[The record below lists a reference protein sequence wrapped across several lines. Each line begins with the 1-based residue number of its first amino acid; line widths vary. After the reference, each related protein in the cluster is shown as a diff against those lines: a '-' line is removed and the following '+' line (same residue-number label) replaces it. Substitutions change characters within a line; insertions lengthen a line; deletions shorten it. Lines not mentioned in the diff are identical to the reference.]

1 MKLNIWRLAL
11 LLLIFSLAGCAGER
25 AFREGKSLLAEGRTE
40 EGLTQLETAV
50 KEEPNNIEFRTQ
62 LYRQRQLHIQKLLTQ
77 GDNARIAGHFSE
89 AESWYLQALK
99 FEDGN
104 PRATNGLQA
113 IESGR
118 RRAAMLTK
126 AEGLLKAGDMAG
138 AERLARGI
146 LGEDHANPGALE
158 IKRKADEKTWQDR
171 NSSSQLNSGFKKPI
185 TIEFRDVNLK
195 TIFEV
200 ISRTA
205 AINFV
210 FDKDVKPDL
219 KATIMVRN
227 SSVED
232 VLNMLLVTN
241 QLLKS
246 VLNDNTVLIY
256 PNTPAKVKDYQ
267 ELIVK
272 GFYLTNADPKQ
283 VMSEIKMVL
292 KTRDISIDE
301 NLNML
306 VMRDTPNVIRL
317 AEKLVALH
325 DRAEPEVVLEVEV
338 LEVKRSK
345 LTELGMQWPNKF
357 TVVAPPLSTTT
368 ATAFGNI
375 TNSTLNG
382 GQLTV
387 DNLRHLNG
395 SQIGIPNP
403 VLNLRGEDS
412 DTNLLANP
420 RIRVRNREKA
430 KIHIGDR
437 VPVITTTATANVG
450 VAESVTYLDVGLK
463 LEVEPRIYLDNDVA
477 MKVNLE
483 VSNIVQQIKSSTGT
497 LTYQLGTRNAS
508 TTLRLKDGETQALAG
523 LINDEDRAS
532 SNKIP
537 GLGDIP
543 VLGHLFSSRLNNGS
557 KTEIVLLITP
567 RIVKN
572 LTQPDAAAMEFSSGT
587 ESFVGALPLAIRPVA
602 AFSVAPGQRPA
613 AQPRPT
619 PRNDTALLPQESS
632 AAPTLEPKPSAAAIP
647 QTETTIPAEIPP
659 SDSTAKPASQ
669 PESVPQ
675 AEGKL
680 GKD

>member
-1 MKLNIWRLAL
+1 MKPWIWRLAL
-11 LLLIFSLAGCAGER
+11 LLLISFLAGCAGER

-50 KEEPNNIEFRTQ
+50 RENPSSVEFRTQ

-77 GDNARIAGHFSE
+77 GDNARFAGHFSE
-89 AESWYLQALK
+89 AEAWYLQALK

-104 PRATNGLQA
+104 LRATNGLQA
-113 IESGR
+113 IEGGR
-118 RRAAMLTK
+118 RRVAMVTK
-126 AEGLLKAGDMAG
+126 AEILFKAGDITG
-138 AERLARGI
+138 AERLASGI
-146 LGEDHANPGALE
+146 LGEDHTNPGALE
-158 IKRKADEKTWQDR
+158 IKRKIDEKAWQDR
-171 NSSSQLNSGFKKPI
+171 NASSQLNSGFKKPI

-232 VLNMLLVTN
+232 VINMLLVTN
-241 QLLKS
+241 QLQKS
-246 VLNDNTVLIY
+246 VLNDNTILIY
-256 PNTPAKVKDYQ
+256 PNTAAKVKDYQ
-267 ELIVK
+267 ELVVK
-272 GFYLTNADPKQ
+272 SFYLTNADPKQ
-283 VMSEIKMVL
+283 VMSELKTVL

-325 DRAEPEVVLEVEV
+325 DRAEPEVVLEVEI
-338 LEVKRSK
+338 LEVKRSR
-345 LTELGMQWPNKF
+345 LTELGLQWPNKF

-387 DNLRHLNG
+387 DNLRNLNG

-497 LTYQLGTRNAS
+497 LTYQLGTRNAT
-508 TTLRLKDGETQALAG
+508 TTLRLRDGETQALAG

-532 SNKIP
+532 ANKVP

-543 VLGHLFSSRLNNGS
+543 VLGHLFSSRLNSGS

-572 LTQPDAAAMEFSSGT
+572 LIQPDAAAMEFSSGT
-587 ESFVGALPLAIRPVA
+587 ETFVGAPPLAIRPVA
-602 AFSVAPGQRPA
+602 AFSVSPGQRTA
-613 AQPRPT
+613 AQPRLTQSNDAATAQQET
-619 PRNDTALLPQESS
+619 PAIP
-632 AAPTLEPKPSAAAIP
+632 ALEPKPSTAAIP
-647 QTETTIPAEIPP
+647 PLETASQTDTPA
-659 SDSTAKPASQ
+659 SDSTAKPASK
-669 PESVPQ
+669 PMPQ
-675 AEGKL
+675 AEGKF
-680 GKD
+680 GED

>member
-1 MKLNIWRLAL
+1 MKPWIWRLAL
-11 LLLIFSLAGCAGER
+11 LLLISSLAGCAGER

-40 EGLTQLETAV
+40 EGLTQLESAV
-50 KEEPNNIEFRTQ
+50 RENPSSAEFRTQ

-89 AESWYLQALK
+89 AEAWYLQALK
-99 FEDGN
+99 FEGGN
-104 PRATNGLQA
+104 PRATIGLQA
-113 IESGR
+113 IEGGR
-118 RRAAMLTK
+118 RRVARAAK
-126 AEGLLKAGDMAG
+126 AEDMLKAGDMTG
-138 AERLARGI
+138 AERLASGI
-146 LGEDHANPGALE
+146 LGEDPANPAALE
-158 IKRKADEKTWQDR
+158 IKRKIDAKTWQDR
-171 NSSSQLNSGFKKPI
+171 NASSGLNSSFKKPI

-232 VLNMLLVTN
+232 VINMLLVTN
-241 QLLKS
+241 QLQKS
-246 VLNDNTVLIY
+246 VLNDNTILIY

-267 ELIVK
+267 ELLVK
-272 GFYLTNADPKQ
+272 SFYLTNADPKQ
-283 VMSEIKMVL
+283 MMSEIKTVL
-292 KTRDISIDE
+292 KTRDVSIDE

-317 AEKLVALH
+317 AEKLIALH
-325 DRAEPEVVLEVEV
+325 DRAEPEVVLEVEI

-345 LTELGMQWPNKF
+345 LTELGLQWPNKF

-387 DNLRHLNG
+387 DNLRNLNG

-532 SNKIP
+532 ANKVP

-543 VLGHLFSSRLNNGS
+543 VLGHLFSSRLNSGS

-572 LTQPDAAAMEFSSGT
+572 LIQPDAAAMEFSSGT
-587 ESFVGALPLAIRPVA
+587 ETFVGAPPLAIRPVT
-602 AFSVAPGQRPA
+602 AFSVSPGQRPA
-613 AQPRPT
+613 TQPRLIQ
-619 PRNDTALLPQESS
+619 RSDAALVPEESS
-632 AAPTLEPKPSAAAIP
+632 ATPAPEPMPSTAAIP
-647 QTETTIPAEIPP
+647 PLEPASQTDTPA
-659 SDSTAKPASQ
+659 SNSTAKPASK
-669 PESVPQ
+669 PVPQ
-675 AEGKL
+675 AEGKFVE
-680 GKD
+680 D

>member
-1 MKLNIWRLAL
+1 MAL
-11 LLLIFSLAGCAGER
+11 LLLIASQAGCAGER

-50 KEEPNNIEFRTQ
+50 RENPGSVEFRTQ
-62 LYRQRQLHIQKLLTQ
+62 LYRQRQVHIQKLLTQ
-77 GDNARIAGHFSE
+77 GDNTRIAGRFSE
-89 AESWYLQALK
+89 AEAWYLQALK

-113 IESGR
+113 IEGGR
-118 RRAAMLTK
+118 RRVAMVAK
-126 AEGLLKAGDMAG
+126 AEDLFKAGDMTG
-138 AERLARGI
+138 AERLAMGI
-146 LGEDHANPGALE
+146 LGEDPANPGALE
-158 IKRKADEKTWQDR
+158 IKRKIDEKTWHDR
-171 NSSSQLNSGFKKPI
+171 NASSSGLNASFKKPV
-185 TIEFRDVNLK
+185 TIEFRDANLK
-195 TIFEV
+195 SIFEV

-232 VLNMLLVTN
+232 VINMLLVTN

-246 VLNDNTVLIY
+246 VLNDNTILIY

-267 ELIVK
+267 ELVIK
-272 GFYLTNADPKQ
+272 SFYLTNADPKQ
-283 VMSEIKMVL
+283 VMSEIKTVL

-306 VMRDTPNVIRL
+306 VMRDTPNAIRL

-345 LTELGMQWPNKF
+345 LTELGLQWPNKF

-387 DNLRHLNG
+387 DNLRNLNG
-395 SQIGIPNP
+395 SQIGIANP

-450 VAESVTYLDVGLK
+450 VAESVAYLDVGLK

-508 TTLRLKDGETQALAG
+508 TTLRLRDGETQALAG

-532 SNKIP
+532 ANKIP

-567 RIVKN
+567 HIVKN
-572 LTQPDAAAMEFSSGT
+572 LIQPNAAAMEFSSGT
-587 ESFVGALPLAIRPVA
+587 ETFVGAPPLSIRPVD
-602 AFSVAPGQRPA
+602 AFSVSPGHRPA
-613 AQPRPT
+613 AQPRPIQGDDAT
-619 PRNDTALLPQESS
+619 PTPAPPESS
-632 AAPTLEPKPSAAAIP
+632 ATPPLEAKPSAAAIP
-647 QTETTIPAEIPP
+647 PMQTTSPANTP
-659 SDSTAKPASQ
+659 SSASTAKPAAQ
-669 PESVPQ
+669 PEPVPQ

-680 GKD
+680 KGD

>member
-1 MKLNIWRLAL
+1 LKPWIWRLAL
-11 LLLIFSLAGCAGER
+11 LLLISFLAGCAGER

-40 EGLTQLETAV
+40 EGLAQLETAV
-50 KEEPNNIEFRTQ
+50 RENPSSVEFRTQ

-77 GDNARIAGHFSE
+77 GDNARFAGHFSE
-89 AESWYLQALK
+89 AEAWYLQALK

-104 PRATNGLQA
+104 LRATNGLQA
-113 IESGR
+113 IEGGR
-118 RRAAMLTK
+118 RRVAMVTK
-126 AEGLLKAGDMAG
+126 AEILFKAGDITG
-138 AERLARGI
+138 AERLASGI
-146 LGEDHANPGALE
+146 LGEDHTNPGALE
-158 IKRKADEKTWQDR
+158 IKRKIDEKAWQDR
-171 NSSSQLNSGFKKPI
+171 NASSQLNSGFKKPI

-232 VLNMLLVTN
+232 VINMLLVTN
-241 QLLKS
+241 QLQKS
-246 VLNDNTVLIY
+246 VLNDNTILIY
-256 PNTPAKVKDYQ
+256 PNTAAKVKDYQ
-267 ELIVK
+267 ELVVK
-272 GFYLTNADPKQ
+272 SFYLTNADPKQ
-283 VMSEIKMVL
+283 VMSELKTVL

-325 DRAEPEVVLEVEV
+325 DRAEPEVVLEVEI
-338 LEVKRSK
+338 LEVKRSR
-345 LTELGMQWPNKF
+345 LTELGLQWPNKF

-387 DNLRHLNG
+387 DNLRNLNG

-497 LTYQLGTRNAS
+497 LTYQLGTRNAT
-508 TTLRLKDGETQALAG
+508 TTLRLRDGETQALAG

-532 SNKIP
+532 ANKVP

-543 VLGHLFSSRLNNGS
+543 VLGHLFSSRLNSGS

-572 LTQPDAAAMEFSSGT
+572 LIQPDAAAMEFSSGT
-587 ESFVGALPLAIRPVA
+587 ETFVGAPPLAIRPVA
-602 AFSVAPGQRPA
+602 AFSVSPGQRTA
-613 AQPRPT
+613 AQPRLTQSNDAATAQQET
-619 PRNDTALLPQESS
+619 PAIP
-632 AAPTLEPKPSAAAIP
+632 ALEPKPSTAAIP
-647 QTETTIPAEIPP
+647 PLETASQTDTPA
-659 SDSTAKPASQ
+659 SDSTAKPASK
-669 PESVPQ
+669 PMPQ
-675 AEGKL
+675 AEGKF
-680 GKD
+680 GED

>member
-1 MKLNIWRLAL
+1 MKHWIWRLAL
-11 LLLIFSLAGCAGER
+11 LLLISFLAGCAGER

-40 EGLTQLETAV
+40 EGLTQLEIAV
-50 KEEPNNIEFRTQ
+50 KEDPNSIEFRTQ

-77 GDNARIAGHFSE
+77 GDNARNSGHFVE

-104 PRATNGLQA
+104 TRATNGLQA
-113 IESGR
+113 IEGGR

-126 AEGLLKAGDMAG
+126 AENLFKSGDLAA
-138 AERLARGI
+138 AEKLASGI
-146 LGEDHANPGALE
+146 LGEDPANLGARE
-158 IKRKADEKTWQDR
+158 IKRKIDEKTWQDS
-171 NSSSQLNSGFKKPI
+171 NPSSGLSSGFKKPI

-205 AINFV
+205 GINFV

-232 VLNMLLVTN
+232 VINMLLVTN
-241 QLLKS
+241 QLQKS
-246 VLNDNTVLIY
+246 VLNNNTILIY
-256 PNTPAKVKDYQ
+256 PHTPAKVKDYQ
-267 ELIVK
+267 ELVVK

-283 VMSEIKMVL
+283 MMSEIKTVL

-301 NLNML
+301 SLNML

-325 DRAEPEVVLEVEV
+325 DRAEPEVVLEVEI

-395 SQIGIPNP
+395 AQIGIPNP

-532 SNKIP
+532 ANKVP

-543 VLGHLFSSRLNNGS
+543 VLGHLFSSRLNSGS

-572 LTQPDAAAMEFSSGT
+572 LIQPDAAAIEFTSGT
-587 ESFVGALPLAIRPVA
+587 ETFVGAPPLAIRPVD
-602 AFSVAPGQRPA
+602 AFSVLPGQRPA
-613 AQPRPT
+613 AQPQLIQRSE
-619 PRNDTALLPQESS
+619 TAPVPQSIS
-632 AAPTLEPKPSAAAIP
+632 APPALEPQPSSTA
-647 QTETTIPAEIPP
+647 IPP
-659 SDSTAKPASQ
+659 SETTSPATELM
-669 PESVPQ
+669 PVPA
-675 AEGKL
+675 AEGKFRE
-680 GKD
+680 D

>member
-40 EGLTQLETAV
+40 EGLAQLETAV
-50 KEEPNNIEFRTQ
+50 KEEPDNIEFRTQ
-62 LYRQRQLHIQKLLTQ
+62 LYRQRQLHIQKLLTE

-89 AESWYLQALK
+89 AEAWYLQVLK

-113 IESGR
+113 IEGGR
-118 RRAAMLTK
+118 RRVAMLTK
-126 AEGLLKAGDMAG
+126 AENLFKAGDLAG
-138 AERLARGI
+138 AERLASGI

-158 IKRKADEKTWQDR
+158 IKRKTDEKTWQDG
-171 NSSSQLNSGFKKPI
+171 NASSQLNSGFKKPI
-185 TIEFRDVNLK
+185 SIEFRDVSLK

-232 VLNMLLVTN
+232 VINMLLVTN

-246 VLNDNTVLIY
+246 VLNDNTILIY
-256 PNTPAKVKDYQ
+256 PNTAAKVKDYQ

-283 VMSEIKMVL
+283 MMSEIKTVL

-317 AEKLVALH
+317 AEKLIALH
-325 DRAEPEVVLEVEV
+325 DRVEPEVVLEVEV
-338 LEVKRSK
+338 LEVKRSR
-345 LTELGMQWPNKF
+345 LTELGLQWPNKF

-508 TTLRLKDGETQALAG
+508 TTLRLRDGETQALAG

-532 SNKIP
+532 ANKVP

-572 LTQPDAAAMEFSSGT
+572 LTQPNAAAMEFTSGT
-587 ESFVGALPLAIRPVA
+587 ETFVGAPPLAIRPA
-602 AFSVAPGQRPA
+602 EALSMLPGQRPA
-613 AQPRPT
+613 AQPRLIQ
-619 PRNDTALLPQESS
+619 RNDAAPIPQESS
-632 AAPTLEPKPSAAAIP
+632 AT
-647 QTETTIPAEIPP
+647 
-659 SDSTAKPASQ
+659 PASQ
-669 PESVPQ
+669 PVPP
-675 AEGKL
+675 AEGKF
-680 GKD
+680 GED

>member
-1 MKLNIWRLAL
+1 MKSWIRRLAL
-11 LLLIFSLAGCAGER
+11 LLLITSVAGCAGER

-40 EGLTQLETAV
+40 EGLTQLETALR
-50 KEEPNNIEFRTQ
+50 ENPNSVEFRTH

-77 GDNARIAGHFSE
+77 GDNARNTGHFVE

-104 PRATNGLQA
+104 TRASNGLQA
-113 IESGR
+113 IEGGR
-118 RRAAMLTK
+118 RRVTMLTR
-126 AEGLLKAGDMAG
+126 AENLFKAGDQAG
-138 AERLARGI
+138 AEKLVTGI
-146 LGEDHANPGALE
+146 LGEDPANPGARE
-158 IKRKADEKTWQDR
+158 FKRKIDEKTWQDSNPASGL
-171 NSSSQLNSGFKKPI
+171 NSSFKKPI
-185 TIEFRDVNLK
+185 TIEFRDANLK
-195 TIFEV
+195 SIFEV

-205 AINFV
+205 GINFV

-232 VLNMLLVTN
+232 VINMLLVTN
-241 QLLKS
+241 QLQKS
-246 VLNDNTVLIY
+246 VLNDNTILIY
-256 PNTPAKVKDYQ
+256 PYTPAKVKDYQ
-267 ELIVK
+267 ELVVK
-272 GFYLTNADPKQ
+272 SFYLTNADPKQ
-283 VMSEIKMVL
+283 VMSELKTVL

-301 NLNML
+301 NLNLL

-325 DRAEPEVVLEVEV
+325 DRAEPEVVLEVEI
-338 LEVKRSK
+338 LEVKRSR

-375 TNSTLNG
+375 TNSTLNA

-387 DNLRHLNG
+387 ENLRHLNA

-420 RIRVRNREKA
+420 RIRVRNRDKA

-463 LEVEPRIYLDNDVA
+463 LEVEPRIYLDNEVA

-532 SNKIP
+532 ANKVP

-543 VLGHLFSSRLNNGS
+543 VLGHLFSSRLNSGS

-572 LTQPDAAAMEFSSGT
+572 LIQPDAAAMEFSSGT
-587 ESFVGALPLAIRPVA
+587 ETFVGAPPLAIRPVDA
-602 AFSVAPGQRPA
+602 LSVSSG
-613 AQPRPT
+613 PRPGGQ
-619 PRNDTALLPQESS
+619 PQLIQRNEAAPAPQESS
-632 AAPTLEPKPSAAAIP
+632 APPPPDPQPSGAVTPPLEPASPAATSPPASPEKPAA
-647 QTETTIPAEIPP
+647 PAETAPP
-659 SDSTAKPASQ
+659 
-669 PESVPQ
+669 
-675 AEGKL
+675 AEGKPREI
-680 GKD
+680 

>member
-1 MKLNIWRLAL
+1 MKPCINMTVRRLAL

-40 EGLTQLETAV
+40 EGLSQLETAL
-50 KEEPNNIEFRTQ
+50 KENPGNIEFRTQ
-62 LYRQRQLHIQKLLTQ
+62 LYRQRQLYIQNLLTQ
-77 GDNARIAGHFSE
+77 GDNARAAGRFSE
-89 AESWYLQALK
+89 AEAGYLQAMK

-104 PRATNGLQA
+104 QRASDGLKA
-113 IESGR
+113 IESGKR
-118 RRAAMLTK
+118 RVAMGTK
-126 AEGLLKAGDMAG
+126 AEGLFKAGDTAA
-138 AERLARGI
+138 AERLVSAI
-146 LGEDHANPGALE
+146 LGEDRANPGALE
-158 IKRKADEKTWQDR
+158 MKRKIDEKTRQDR
-171 NSSSQLNSGFKKPI
+171 SASSGLNSSFKKPI

-195 TIFEV
+195 SIFEV

-219 KATIMVRN
+219 KATIMIRN

-232 VLNMLLVTN
+232 VVNMLLVTN
-241 QLLKS
+241 QLQKS
-246 VLNDNTVLIY
+246 VLNDNTILIY

-267 ELIVK
+267 EHIIK
-272 GFYLTNADPKQ
+272 SFYLTNADPKQ
-283 VMSEIKMVL
+283 MMSEIKTVL

-301 NLNML
+301 NLNLL
-306 VMRDTPNVIRL
+306 VMRDTPHAIRL

-325 DRAEPEVVLEVEV
+325 DRAEPEVVLEVEI

-345 LTELGMQWPNKF
+345 LTELGLQWPNKF
-357 TVVAPPLSTTT
+357 TVVAPALTTTT
-368 ATAFGNI
+368 ATAYGNI
-375 TNSTLNG
+375 TNSTLNA

-387 DNLRHLNG
+387 DNLSNLNS

-477 MKVNLE
+477 MKVSLE

-508 TTLRLKDGETQALAG
+508 TTLRLRDGETQALAG

-532 SNKIP
+532 SSKVP

-543 VLGHLFSSRLNNGS
+543 VLGHLFSSRLSNGS

-572 LTQPDAAAMEFSSGT
+572 LVQPDAAAMEFSSGT
-587 ESFVGALPLAIRPVA
+587 EAFAGAPALAIRPVG
-602 AFSVAPGQRPA
+602 AFSVSPGQRSA
-613 AQPRPT
+613 AQQEPQPAPEPT
-619 PRNDTALLPQESS
+619 TELAPAHS
-632 AAPTLEPKPSAAAIP
+632 AMPG
-647 QTETTIPAEIPP
+647 IPP
-659 SDSTAKPASQ
+659 VKTPSPAVQ
-669 PESVPQ
+669 PVAVP
-675 AEGKL
+675 EDTK
-680 GKD
+680 KFDED